1 MAAMSAKSL
10 GTLLR
15 DWRIERNET
24 QAEVAEAAGLSRK
37 VVGNIERGD
46 GKVRTT
52 EVVKV
57 CLALGRHTEELVLHW
72 SRSVREELQKIENEL
87 FGSGDAEQS
96 DGAGS
101 GAADGTASGSIKEK
115 VAKMGALFQEII
127 HASQEELI
135 QKLQLQMSL
144 PAASSPPPAAP
155 KRPRSRVSR
164 KGRVRPRDNSGR

>member
-1 MAAMSAKSL
+1 MNAKSL

-57 CLALGRHTEELVLHW
+57 CVALGRHTEELVLHW
-72 SRSVREELQKIENEL
+72 SKSVREELQKIENEL
-87 FGSGDAEQS
+87 FGSGDAGQS
-96 DGAGS
+96 DGS
-101 GAADGTASGSIKEK
+101 GAPDGSTSGSIKEK
-115 VAKMGALFQEII
+115 VAKMGSLIQEII
-127 HASQEELI
+127 HTSQEELI
-135 QKLQLQMSL
+135 QKLQLQKS
-144 PAASSPPPAAP
+144 PASSPPPAAP

-164 KGRVRPRDNSGR
+164 KGRVRPRDHSGR